1 MKNIRLLNLEKYSD
15 FVRYNLIEEG
25 IYIDLDDSSKNNYR
39 IVIVYEL
46 EEGEDSQ
53 FLLKGLL
60 DEFCLYVSDFM
71 ESEKNMQNQVKVVL
85 AGTLEDVQKIKTILG
100 KRVYNKGFLK
110 DGKISFELIIEE
122 IARNEDQHHEIETL
136 KKSNISCENVKFPI
150 EQQFNKFSEIQHL
163 LPIDHWA
170 RWRNELHQGK
180 FNDEICLYI
189 SGDYEVENLNLDE
202 VQDELGNYI
211 FLILVLGNM
220 KVKNIYCKDNEKN
233 TGLVVLG
240 SLKAENIIVSRQE
253 IYVCDNLTIKDC
265 FLGDFNHGVL
275 IVKGIITIQIFSPTD
290 YRFNFESYQKEDRLK
305 LNCFLWDKEENEED
319 AGFPRWK
326 VSGIFR
332 EDCLVGER
340 DIKND
345 LYSWNDWLDKN
356 KMIECLKVGKS
367 ILQDSIEFKKP
378 AIEIPFVFE
387 NNAFNNV
394 NFQRLRE
401 SPLFMNNLSVDSTD
415 GTQELEYWSE
425 GDFKRVSITNGEL
438 CSEKVYFQQEDR
450 AVLIQYERVNQN
462 LFQTVFGEKPKYEIS
477 VLCRTIIEG
486 VDDNW
491 YHYNSL
497 LEEHKKFRSL
507 MENFWK
513 DLLIEWSQM
522 EYYHKEFQKTVTIEK
537 IEHILSLPVVK
548 AKYSNYYDDDEV
560 LWFRKFLWKF
570 RQKENTTK
578 KCQRIAIVHS
588 ISTEENEIY
597 DFYHFDIITLPN
609 GIKAPVL
616 YNQDTN
622 GYNSEPY
629 EVSKSN
635 VTKFKNALRYFEIME
650 RKIEQI
656 NNKYQEEIIEQEKYR
671 QKTIAEI
678 PYFMPIN
685 MLEFEGHQFKVI
697 SVHQASGLLKDI
709 KDLEEKKYLYGVFD
723 TACFPN
729 YDKEGYFLLAEDD
742 IVVSKLELPERVICE
757 DVDIKILGIIFLK
770 NLTVRS
776 HIRAY
781 NMGSSPALIIKGDLN
796 CKNIHLVGNT
806 HYIEGTV
813 SCEFL
818 YAQNHGSLYVKE
830 RFMGDCLVV
839 RDMPCFF
846 GELVAQAIISNH
858 SIYGL
863 DCILDEQDNI
873 KDVLN
878 FYPNTHFLEDVLIP
892 EAVGE
897 EMWDGML
904 WPDNMDSWIG
914 KNKSVIDRTKDLQ
927 YKTLTNENI
936 AERFDAIFS
945 HELLA
950 TETYIITGD
959 ENKYTYKDY
968 EWNGKHY
975 REVRYKKMGYL
986 LRHQLRILHNFEENT
1001 YTAYLEYL
1009 NDITDEVKLR
1019 FSTTLA
1025 DTSTSTKAVKHAFC
1039 VAELALG
1046 IK

>member
-1 MKNIRLLNLEKYSD
+1 MKNIRLLNLEEYSD

-25 IYIDLDDSSKNNYR
+25 IYIDLDDSSKNNHR

-46 EEGEDSQ
+46 EEGEDGQ

-71 ESEKNMQNQVKVVL
+71 ESEKNMQNQVKVML
-85 AGTLEDVQKIKTILG
+85 AGALEDVQKIKTILG

-122 IARNEDQHHEIETL
+122 IARNENQHHEIDTL
-136 KKSNISCENVKFPI
+136 KKSNVSCENVKFPI

-163 LPIDHWA
+163 LPIDHWV

-180 FNDEICLYI
+180 FNDEICLCI

-220 KVKNIYCKDNEKN
+220 KVKNIYCKNNEKN

-240 SLKAENIIVSRQE
+240 SLDAENSIVSRQE
-253 IYVCDNLTIKDC
+253 IYVCGNLTIKDC

-290 YRFNFESYQKEDRLK
+290 YRFNFEPYQKEDRLK
-305 LNCFLWDKEENEED
+305 LNCFLWDKEEEEED
-319 AGFPRWK
+319 TGFPRWK
-326 VSGIFR
+326 VLGIFR
-332 EDCLVGER
+332 EDCLVGEL
-340 DIKND
+340 DIEND
-345 LYSWNDWLDKN
+345 LYSWNDWFDKN
-356 KMIECLKVGKS
+356 QMIECLKVGKS

-378 AIEIPFVFE
+378 VIEIPFVFE
-387 NNAFNNV
+387 NIAFNNV

-401 SPLFMNNLSVDSTD
+401 SPLFMNNLPVDSTD
-415 GTQELEYWSE
+415 GTQKLEYWSE

-486 VDDNW
+486 VEDNW

-507 MENFWK
+507 MENSWQ

-522 EYYHKEFQKTVTIEK
+522 EYYHQEFQKTVTIEK

-548 AKYSNYYDDDEV
+548 AKNSNYYDDDEA

-570 RQKENTTK
+570 RQKENTTG
-578 KCQRIAIVHS
+578 KCQRITIVHN
-588 ISTEENEIY
+588 ISTEENEVY
-597 DFYHFDIITLPN
+597 DFYHFDIVRLPN
-609 GIKAPVL
+609 GILAPVL

-622 GYNSEPY
+622 GYNSESY

-635 VTKFKNALRYFEIME
+635 VAKFKYALRYFEIME

-656 NNKYQEEIIEQEKYR
+656 NNKYREEIIEQEKSR
-671 QKTIAEI
+671 QKIIDEI
-678 PYFMPIN
+678 PCFVPIN

-697 SVHQASGLLKDI
+697 SIHQASGLLKDI
-709 KDLEEKKYLYGVFD
+709 KDLEEKKYLYDVFD

-781 NMGSSPALIIKGDLN
+781 NMSYSPALIVKGDLN

-818 YAQNHGSLYVKE
+818 YAENHGSLYVKE
-830 RFMGDCLVV
+830 RFMGDCLVA

-863 DCILDEQDNI
+863 DCILNEQDNI
-873 KDVLN
+873 KYVLN
-878 FYPNTHFLEDVLIP
+878 FYPNTHFIEDVLIP

-897 EMWDGML
+897 EMRDGML

-936 AERFDAIFS
+936 AERFDAIFN

-950 TETYIITGD
+950 TETYSITED
-959 ENKYTYKDY
+959 ENKYTYRDY

-975 REVRYKKMGYL
+975 REVGYKKTRYL

-1019 FSTTLA
+1019 FSTTLDA
-1025 DTSTSTKAVKHAFC
+1025 TSTSIKAVKHAFC
-1039 VAELALG
+1039 MAELALG